1 MILDEATSALDS
13 ENERTIRAALRALR
27 GRTTILV
34 IAHRLSTAVEA
45 DQVVVLDSGR
55 VVETGS
61 FSELSELRAGRLQAL
76 IEAGATGPVALS

>member
-1 MILDEATSALDS
+1 LILDEATGALDS

-61 FSELSELRAGRLQAL
+61 FSELSELRTGRLQAL